1 MGKPKQ
7 DLSVTGGVI
16 HAHVRDPLLAS
27 SLKEALAR
35 SYDEVLARYACLP
48 GWPAK
53 SQRRH
58 IEPLSGQARP
68 HAQMLYTQD
77 KSVRA

>member
-16 HAHVRDPLLAS
+16 HAHVRDPLLAA
-27 SLKEALAR
+27 LPKEALAR
-35 SYDEVLARYACLP
+35 SYDEVLEKYAKPVLLGCLP

-53 SQRRH
+53 SNRIKQSHR
-58 IEPLSGQARP
+58 SGRGGLLAP
-68 HAQMLYTQD
+68 NLP
-77 KSVRA
+77 